1 MKIENKINVTSLDA
15 VPETMLIPLY
25 FKAKE
30 TKENGIIIDNKA
42 VEILK
47 RINYDFSKMD
57 NDWMGQISVS
67 VNTYLID
74 KVVNNLLKQ
83 GTKRVI
89 VNLGTGLDTRQE
101 RFSDCKWYHLDLTQ
115 SLAIRKKV
123 FDENK
128 GTSIEKS
135 ILDSAWVNEVREK
148 ENIIFIAEG
157 LFMYFTEEEVKSV
170 LKNIKKSFTNSHIIF
185 DTLHKE
191 LVGTKRYAKS
201 VDTSAAPF
209 KFGISSIDDIIKW
222 NTGWKQEQ
230 VFYKIDYYKKR
241 WKWLRWFSFISS
253 FKKGFI
259 VAVLKSE

>member
-1 MKIENKINVTSLDA
+1 MKIENKIDVTTLSA

-30 TKENGIIIDNKA
+30 TKESGIIKDSVA
-42 VEILK
+42 VEILN
-47 RINYDFSKMD
+47 RIDYDFSKM
-57 NDWMGQISVS
+57 NDDWIGQISVC

-74 KVVNNLLKQ
+74 KVVNNLLEQGNKQ
-83 GTKRVI
+83 VI
-89 VNLGTGLDTRQE
+89 VNLGSGLDTRPE
-101 RFSDCKWYHLDLTQ
+101 RFSDYKWYQVDLPQ
-115 SLAIRKKV
+115 SIEIRKKV
-123 FDENK
+123 FDKNNENF
-128 GTSIEKS
+128 IAKS
-135 ILDSAWVNEVREK
+135 ILDSTWVNEIQEK

-157 LFMYFTEEEVKSV
+157 LFMYFTEEEVKSI
-170 LKNIKKSFTNSHIIF
+170 LKNIRKSFTNATIIF
-185 DTLHKE
+185 DTLHRE

-201 VDTSAAPF
+201 VNTSAAPF

-241 WKWLRWFSFISS
+241 WKWLSWFSFISS

-259 VAVLKSE
+259 VAVLTSE

>member
-1 MKIENKINVTSLDA
+1 MKIENKIDVTTLSA

-30 TKENGIIIDNKA
+30 TKENGIIKDNVS
-42 VEILK
+42 VEILN
-47 RINYDFSKMD
+47 RIDYDFSKM
-57 NDWMGQISVS
+57 NEDWIGQISVC
-67 VNTYLID
+67 VNTFLID
-74 KVVNNLLKQ
+74 KLVNNLLEQ
-83 GTKRVI
+83 GKKKVI
-89 VNLGTGLDTRQE
+89 VNLGSGLDTRPE
-101 RFSDCKWYHLDLTQ
+101 RFSDYKWYHVDLPQ
-115 SLAIRKKV
+115 PLEIRKKV
-123 FDENK
+123 FDK
-128 GTSIEKS
+128 KHDTYIAKS
-135 ILDSAWVNEVREK
+135 ILDLTWVNEIKEK

-157 LFMYFTEEEVKSV
+157 LLMYFTDEEVKSI
-170 LKNIKKSFTNSHIIF
+170 LKNIRKSFTNSHIIF
-185 DTLHKE
+185 DTLHKQ

-201 VDTSAAPF
+201 VDTSSAPF

-222 NTGWKQEQ
+222 DTGWRQEQ

>member
-1 MKIENKINVTSLDA
+1 MKIENKIEVTTLSA

-30 TKENGIIIDNKA
+30 TKESGIIKDNLA
-42 VEILK
+42 VEILN
-47 RINYDFSKMD
+47 RISYDFSKMN
-57 NDWMGQISVS
+57 NDWIGQISVC
-67 VNTYLID
+67 VNSFLID
-74 KVVNNLLKQ
+74 NALNNLLKQ
-83 GTKRVI
+83 NDNQVI
-89 VNLGTGLDTRQE
+89 VNLGSGLDTRQE
-101 RFSDCKWYHLDLTQ
+101 RFSDSKWYHLDLPQ

-123 FDENK
+123 FDQNK

-135 ILDSAWVNEVREK
+135 ILDATWVNEVQEK

-170 LKNIKKSFTNSHIIF
+170 LNNIAKSFTNSHIIF

-191 LVGTKRYAKS
+191 LIGTKRYAKS

>member
-1 MKIENKINVTSLDA
+1 MKIENKIEVTTLSA

-30 TKENGIIIDNKA
+30 TNESGIIKDNVA

-57 NDWMGQISVS
+57 NDWIGQISVC
-67 VNTYLID
+67 VNTFLID
-74 KVVNNLLKQ
+74 NSLNNLLKENGNQ
-83 GTKRVI
+83 VI
-89 VNLGTGLDTRQE
+89 VNLGSGLDTRQE
-101 RFSDCKWYHLDLTQ
+101 RFSDFKWYHLDLPQ
-115 SLAIRKKV
+115 SIAIRKKV
-123 FDENK
+123 FNENK

-135 ILDSAWVNEVREK
+135 ILDATWVNEVKEK

-157 LFMYFTEEEVKSV
+157 LFMYFTDEEVKSV
-170 LKNIKKSFTNSHIIF
+170 LNNIRKSFTNSHIIF

-201 VDTSAAPF
+201 VNTSAAPF

-222 NTGWKQEQ
+222 NTGWKQEH

>member
-1 MKIENKINVTSLDA
+1 MKIKNKINVTTLDA

-30 TKENGIIIDNKA
+30 TNENGIIKDNVA
-42 VEILK
+42 VEILNQ
-47 RINYDFSKMD
+47 INYDFSKMN
-57 NDWMGQISVS
+57 NDWIGQISVC

-83 GTKRVI
+83 DTKWVI
-89 VNLGTGLDTRQE
+89 VNLGSGLDTRSE
-101 RFSDCKWYHLDLTQ
+101 RFSDCKWYHLDLPQ
-115 SLAIRKKV
+115 SIAIRKKV
-123 FDENK
+123 FDENNE
-128 GTSIEKS
+128 TCIAKS
-135 ILDSAWVNEVREK
+135 ILESTWVNEIQEK

-157 LFMYFTEEEVKSV
+157 LFMYFTEEEVKSI
-170 LKNIKKSFTNSHIIF
+170 LKNIRKSFTNSHIIF
-185 DTLHKE
+185 DTLHKQ

-201 VDTSAAPF
+201 VDTSTAPF

-259 VAVLKSE
+259 VALLKSE